1 MEKQIQEQ
9 TFLNQVYIPEG
20 MNVLLDEI
28 ARVHRLVNG
37 NQHRRKKSDILI
49 QAFQRLGGMDYL
61 QGELAAAQIA
71 LLSCSHC
78 PRSCRLSLFCAP
90 KWRMAWRTGQHPIMR
105 QPRTPLCPC
114 PATVA
119 SVLRSLRWQ
128 GRCRLFGRSFFR

>member
-71 LLSCSHC
+71 LQNK
-78 PRSCRLSLFCAP
+78 PVKAP
-90 KWRMAWRTGQHPIMR
+90 
-105 QPRTPLCPC
+105 
-114 PATVA
+114 
-119 SVLRSLRWQ
+119 
-128 GRCRLFGRSFFR
+128 GRRGRRKKVVE